1 VKLSFLFLKN
11 KLEYAYWKTRI
22 YGTWYYL
29 STKCEKEV
37 LFGLSTKGE
46 FRINTKGEFRIFEE

>member
-1 VKLSFLFLKN
+1 MHTGRPV
-11 KLEYAYWKTRI
+11 

-37 LFGLSTKGE
+37 LFGLSTD
-46 FRINTKGEFRIFEE
+46 TKGEFRIFEE